1 MDYAWLVLFW
11 SIFYFLHSLFA
22 SAKIKRNLKAV
33 SPSRMKRYRLF
44 YSLFSFLGFAWI
56 LIYSAMFPSQLIIPL
71 SPLTTYFGYLLATF
85 GTIIAIKSSKQIQ
98 LKKFLGLSTPE
109 SQPSLVTSGLYSR
122 TRHPLYVGLVLIFI
136 GYLFVAGQLT
146 SLIHLLCL
154 LVYLPFGIY
163 YEEKNMLA
171 NFGEAYQKY
180 QKEVPVFF
188 PRIFKKKR
196 A

>member
-1 MDYAWLVLFW
+1 
-11 SIFYFLHSLFA
+11 
-22 SAKIKRNLKAV
+22 
-33 SPSRMKRYRLF
+33 MKRYRLF

-171 NFGEAYQKY
+171 TFGEAYQKY